1 MTAAHASFLDV
12 DGQPVPVWFHA
23 PAEVDATSQS
33 KPRMGVLMCPA
44 WGREEASSHGPWRTW
59 AQALAQAGHPAMR
72 LDYPGEG
79 DAWGAAEEASQL
91 SLWVRAALVAVDHLV
106 ARTGVRHVCIMGLR
120 WGAVVAWQA
129 ARQHPR
135 VSALLAVAPVVRGRT
150 YVRELAALQAASSG
164 DDEALARAGC
174 FQSGG
179 FVLQAQEVARWS
191 AIDLLA
197 DSKAAGEAG
206 EGAATP
212 LGALQRVMVLD
223 REDLP
228 AADKWI
234 AALQSCGVTADC
246 LRVPGY
252 ADIMADPHH
261 ASLPEAWVQA
271 SLGCLQSALPE
282 QASDQV
288 GMTDAAAVDLAGPA
302 VQAELSWAPWAAQA
316 QADVHEPTLQR
327 GPPAVLSERFVQWP
341 DTPAVGVM
349 TLLAGTAGPASGQ
362 AILLL
367 NAGSTHHIGP
377 NRLWVE
383 LARNWAAQGHMVLRV
398 DLAGLG
404 ESEPRPAC
412 PRNQTYPHAAVEDVR
427 SVVAWLSKQPKVQHI
442 TAGGLCAGGYHA
454 LAAVRAGVPLQA
466 ILMVN
471 PLVYL
476 DAEGMDLGDASGV
489 AEHQAQ
495 SAMLSYKQALLN
507 PAKWRKLLGGQVRLG
522 VLAQVLQR
530 RANAWLKGCWREV
543 TRAVG
548 MPLRGDLAR
557 VFRDAMDA
565 GVAVHLFFAAADPG
579 LPLLQEELGSM
590 MSRLGR
596 RPEWHC
602 TVLPSGDH
610 VFTRWSDRM
619 HLLHAVQS
627 TVPGPIVR

>member
-228 AADKWI
+228 AADKWLTT
-234 AALQSCGVTADC
+234 LQSCGLAVHSQ
-246 LRVPGY
+246 RVAGY

-261 ASLPEAWVQA
+261 ACLPDAWVQA
-271 SLGCLQSALPE
+271 SLRCLQDWAVALTSAPTADLAPLAGAE
-282 QASDQV
+282 SV
-288 GMTDAAAVDLAGPA
+288 VDAAMAD
-302 VQAELSWAPWAAQA
+302 QAQLSWAPWCAQTGGAA
-316 QADVHEPTLQR
+316 VQR
-327 GPPAVLSERFVQWP
+327 GAPTDLSERFVHWA
-341 DTPAVGVM
+341 DTPAMGVL
-349 TLLAGTAGPASGQ
+349 TQLAGASGPASGQ